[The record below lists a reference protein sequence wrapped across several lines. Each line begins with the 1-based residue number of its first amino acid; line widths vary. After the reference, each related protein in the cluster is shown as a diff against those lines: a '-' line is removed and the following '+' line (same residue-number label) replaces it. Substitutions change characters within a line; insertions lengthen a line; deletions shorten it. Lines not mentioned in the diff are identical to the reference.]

1 MSGELEQ
8 LAYDLATEA
17 LKQQDSTLDELRTRT
32 GTLLAAASL
41 VASFL
46 GARAVDRTGL
56 DWLNVL
62 ALVAF
67 TSSALLSV
75 YVLFP
80 RKRIQR
86 SLSGPIVY
94 EHFTES
100 DVDLAEAHRQLAYW
114 IQDAYSANQVFVNRL
129 FFAKGYSPRSTRMR
143 VHGVC
148 GTLRAEAGR
157 WTGLSEELHRV
168 HRVVSQRG

>member
-1 MSGELEQ
+1 MAGELEQ
-8 LAYDLATEA
+8 LAYELARDA
-17 LKQQDSTLDELRTRT
+17 LAQQDKTLDELRART

-46 GARAVDRTGL
+46 GARAVDRGGF

-80 RKRIQR
+80 AWRDPAISKR
-86 SLSGPIVY
+86 
-94 EHFTES
+94 S
-100 DVDLAEAHRQLAYW
+100 DCL
-114 IQDAYSANQVFVNRL
+114 
-129 FFAKGYSPRSTRMR
+129 
-143 VHGVC
+143 
-148 GTLRAEAGR
+148 
-157 WTGLSEELHRV
+157 
-168 HRVVSQRG
+168 

>member
-1 MSGELEQ
+1 
-8 LAYDLATEA
+8 
-17 LKQQDSTLDELRTRT
+17 
-32 GTLLAAASL
+32 
-41 VASFL
+41 
-46 GARAVDRTGL
+46 
-56 DWLNVL
+56 VL

-114 IQDAYSANQVFVNRL
+114 IQDAYSGNQVFVNRL
-129 FFAKGYSPRSTRMR
+129 FFAFQAACLTLAAEVGLFVIALE
-143 VHGVC
+143 VH
-148 GTLRAEAGR
+148 
-157 WTGLSEELHRV
+157 
-168 HRVVSQRG
+168 